1 MELSYDLQ
9 CLKEPKKML
18 GLGILLLAIGAF
30 MFVGLDWND
39 GVTRENCVM
48 MELTLDDCKY
58 RSGDKGLDSNSIYLT
73 FRDYSDHLDIHSS
86 CADDKLTQD
95 LMELR
100 SGTKM
105 KLVVSEETRHIYEI
119 SVDGET
125 WLTFE
130 DAIKKINNNM
140 EFGKYIGCVTLAV
153 GTVFV
158 LTVLVSVLWSAFKK
172 KKLAGASRD
181 VLLLK

>member
-1 MELSYDLQ
+1 MEFSFDFQ
-9 CLKEPKKML
+9 SLKEPKKL
-18 GLGILLLAIGAF
+18 LFLGILLLAIGAF

-39 GVTRENCVM
+39 GVTRENCI
-48 MELTLDDCKY
+48 TLEATLEDCKY

-86 CADDKLTQD
+86 CANDKLTQD
-95 LMELR
+95 LMALR

-105 KLVVSEETRHIYEI
+105 RLVVSEETRCIYEI
-119 SVDGET
+119 SVNGET

-140 EFGKYIGCVTLAV
+140 EFGKCIGYVALAMGAVFTLV
-153 GTVFV
+153 
-158 LTVLVSVLWSAFKK
+158 VLVSFLWDEIRKGVGK
-172 KKLAGASRD
+172 RTKC
-181 VLLLK
+181 V